1 MADKKNKKKKMV
13 YTPKCHIPI
22 GEAIKDE
29 NGNYALRIKKPNSHD
44 VEVVSIGTLFSVI
57 AQTADK

>member
-1 MADKKNKKKKMV
+1 MAEKKKKSKMV
-13 YTPKCHIPI
+13 YTPLRHIPI